1 MHIDLCFNLTL
12 LMHAQR
18 ETEELLK
25 TAQKEENLLN
35 VAKEEFKKE
44 LEKGDQSNVRAGVN
58 PALVRKKSRAI
69 EKKVA
74 TPRDDEYPPEIQSK
88 IAAMKEL
95 YRKHEEQVSST

>member
-25 TAQKEENLLN
+25 TAQKKENLLN

-69 EKKVA
+69 EKKGCN
-74 TPRDDEYPPEIQSK
+74 TS
-88 IAAMKEL
+88 
-95 YRKHEEQVSST
+95 